1 MILFLCNPFKMFDFC
16 CMTKY
21 KWIIAAFAGVWIVGM
36 VVVYPMI
43 KKNERLLVFQPAHI
57 NPELVDEDMQRTAKA
72 HRIADFKLIDQNGD
86 TVTNANFENKIYV
99 ADFFFTTCP
108 SICPKMTAN
117 LKDLSEF
124 YKERE
129 DIMFLSHSVTP
140 VKDSVPVLAAYAKE
154 YEANAQQWRLVTG
167 PKKHIYELAR
177 RSYFAV
183 TTEGDGGVK
192 DFIHTENFILVDKE
206 RKIRGFYDG
215 TSKEEMEQLKADIVI
230 LGYEYEAE

>member
-1 MILFLCNPFKMFDFC
+1 MNR
-16 CMTKY
+16 
-21 KWIIAAFAGVWIVGM
+21 KWVFVAFAAIWIVGM
-36 VVVYPMI
+36 IVVYPML
-43 KKNERLLVFQPAHI
+43 KKQQRLQIFQPKDV
-57 NPELVDEDMQRTAKA
+57 NPELVDSDMQRTSKA
-72 HRIADFKLIDQNGD
+72 HRIAEFKLVDQTGD
-86 TVTNANFENKIYV
+86 TISNDVFDGRIYV

-117 LKDLSEF
+117 LKELSEH
-124 YKERE
+124 YKEDD

-140 VKDSVPVLAAYAKE
+140 VKDSVPVLAAYGKE
-154 YEANAQQWRLVTG
+154 HGADPVKWKLVTG

-183 TTEGDGGVK
+183 TTEGDGGDA

-215 TSKEEMEQLKADIVI
+215 TSKEDMERLKEDVTI
-230 LGYEYEAE
+230 LRYEYED

>member
-1 MILFLCNPFKMFDFC
+1 MNR
-16 CMTKY
+16 
-21 KWIIAAFAGVWIVGM
+21 KWILAAFAGIWIVGIII
-36 VVVYPMI
+36 VYPML
-43 KKNERLLVFQPAHI
+43 KKQQRLQVFQPKDV
-57 NPELVDEDMQRTAKA
+57 NPELVDVDMQRTGKA
-72 HRIADFKLIDQNGD
+72 HRIAEFELIDQTGNV
-86 TVTNANFENKIYV
+86 VTNKDFENKIYV

-117 LKDLSEF
+117 LSELNTI
-124 YKERE
+124 YANDD

-140 VKDSVPVLAAYAKE
+140 VKDSVPVLAEYGKKYGADPAK
-154 YEANAQQWRLVTG
+154 WKLVTG

-183 TTEGDGGVK
+183 TTEGDGGES

-215 TSKEEMEQLKADIVI
+215 TSQEDMNRLKEDITI
-230 LGYEYEAE
+230 LRYEYED

>member
-1 MILFLCNPFKMFDFC
+1 
-16 CMTKY
+16 MTKY
-21 KWIIAAFAGVWIVGM
+21 KWILMAFAGVWIIGM
-36 VVVYPMI
+36 VFVYPMLV
-43 KKNERLLVFQPAHI
+43 KNQRLLVFQPADI
-57 NPELVDEDMQRTAKA
+57 NPELVDADMQRTAKA
-72 HRIADFKLIDQNGD
+72 HRIADFSLTDQTGSV
-86 TVTNANFENKIYV
+86 VTNADFDNKVYV

-117 LKDLSEF
+117 LQDLAKYYEADD
-124 YKERE
+124 

-140 VKDSVPVLAAYAKE
+140 EKDSVPVLAAYAEK
-154 YEANAQQWRLVTG
+154 YSANSERWKLVTG

-183 TTEGDGGVK
+183 TTEGDGGEN

-215 TSKEEMEQLKADIVI
+215 TSKDDMEKLKADIVI
-230 LGYEYEAE
+230 LKYEYEED

>member
-1 MILFLCNPFKMFDFC
+1 MQLISHFC
-16 CMTKY
+16 SMTRY
-21 KWIIAAFAGVWIVGM
+21 KWILLAFASIWVAGM
-36 VVVYPMI
+36 VVVYPML
-43 KKNERLLVFQPAHI
+43 KKQQRLQVFQPADV
-57 NPELVDEDMQRTAKA
+57 NPKLVDGDMQHTAKA

-86 TVTNANFENKIYV
+86 TITNEVFKDKIYV

-117 LKDLSEF
+117 LTDLAAY
-124 YKERE
+124 YKNDD

-140 VKDSVPVLAAYAKE
+140 QIDTVEVLAAYGKDHGADPAK
-154 YEANAQQWRLVTG
+154 WKLVTG

-183 TTEGDGGVK
+183 TTEGDGGEN

-215 TSKEEMEQLKADIVI
+215 TSKEDMEKLKNDITV
-230 LGYEYEAE
+230 LRYEYED

>member
-1 MILFLCNPFKMFDFC
+1 MSR
-16 CMTKY
+16 
-21 KWIIAAFAGVWIVGM
+21 KWILVAFGAIWIVGM
-36 VVVYPMI
+36 VVVYPML
-43 KKNERLLVFQPAHI
+43 KKQQRLQVFQPKDV
-57 NPELVDEDMQRTAKA
+57 NPELVDADMQRTAKA
-72 HRIADFKLIDQNGD
+72 HRIAEFKLVDQKGD
-86 TVTNANFENKIYV
+86 TITNEVFDGKIYV

-117 LKDLSEF
+117 LTELADI
-124 YKERE
+124 YKNDD

-140 VKDSVPVLAAYAKE
+140 QIDSVEVLAAYGQE
-154 YEANAQQWRLVTG
+154 HGANPDKWKLVTG

-183 TTEGDGGVK
+183 TTEGDGGES

-215 TSKEEMEQLKADIVI
+215 TSKKDMYRLKNDITI
-230 LGYEYEAE
+230 LRYEYED

>member
-1 MILFLCNPFKMFDFC
+1 MCHFC
-16 CMTKY
+16 GMTKY
-21 KWIIAAFAGVWIVGM
+21 KWIIGAFIVVWILGM
-36 VVVYPMI
+36 IVVYPMI
-43 KKNERLLVFQPAHI
+43 KKNERLLVFQPSDI
-57 NPELVDEDMQRTAKA
+57 NPELVDADMQRTAKA
-72 HRIADFKLIDQNGD
+72 HRIADFELIDQTAS
-86 TVTNANFENKIYV
+86 TVTNADFNDKIYV

-117 LKDLSEF
+117 LKELAEF
-124 YKERE
+124 YKQDD

-140 VKDSVPVLAAYAKE
+140 VKDSVPVLAAYGEEHGADPEK
-154 YEANAQQWRLVTG
+154 WKLVTG

-183 TTEGDGGVK
+183 TTEGDGGEA

-215 TSKEEMEQLKADIVI
+215 TSKEEMEKLKADIVI
-230 LGYEYEAE
+230 LRYEYEE

>member
-1 MILFLCNPFKMFDFC
+1 
-16 CMTKY
+16 MTKY
-21 KWIIAAFAGVWIVGM
+21 KWILITFAGIWIVGM
-36 VVVYPMI
+36 VVVYPML
-43 KKNERLLVFQPAHI
+43 KKSERLMVFQPADI
-57 NPELVDEDMQRTAKA
+57 NPELVDVDMQRTAKA
-72 HRIADFKLIDQNGD
+72 HRIADFSLTDQTGA
-86 TVTNANFENKIYV
+86 TVTHKNFENKIYV

-117 LKDLSEF
+117 LTELAEF
-124 YKERE
+124 YKLDN

-140 VKDSVPVLAAYAKE
+140 VKDSVAVLAAYGKE
-154 YEANAQQWRLVTG
+154 HGADPAQWKLVTG

-183 TTEGDGGVK
+183 TTEGDGGEK

-215 TSKEEMEQLKADIVI
+215 TSKEEMEKLKEDIVI
-230 LGYEYEAE
+230 LRYEYEE

>member
-1 MILFLCNPFKMFDFC
+1 MNR
-16 CMTKY
+16 
-21 KWIIAAFAGVWIVGM
+21 KWVFIAFAAIWVAGM
-36 VVVYPMI
+36 IVVYPML
-43 KKNERLLVFQPAHI
+43 KKKQRLQVFQPKDV

-72 HRIADFKLIDQNGD
+72 HRISEFKLVDQLGD
-86 TVTNANFENKIYV
+86 TISNDAFDGKIYV

-117 LKDLSEF
+117 LKELSEF
-124 YKERE
+124 YKADN

-140 VKDSVPVLAAYAKE
+140 VRDSVPVLAEYGKEHGADPAK
-154 YEANAQQWRLVTG
+154 WKLVTG
-167 PKKHIYELAR
+167 SKKHIYELAR

-183 TTEGDGGVK
+183 TTEGDGGDA

-215 TSKEEMEQLKADIVI
+215 TSKEDMDRLKSDITI
-230 LGYEYEAE
+230 LRYEYED